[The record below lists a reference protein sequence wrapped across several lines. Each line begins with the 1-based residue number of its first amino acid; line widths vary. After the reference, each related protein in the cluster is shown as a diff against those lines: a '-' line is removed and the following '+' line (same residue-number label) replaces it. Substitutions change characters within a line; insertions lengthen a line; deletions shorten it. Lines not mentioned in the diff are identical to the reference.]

1 MPHLFSNDRLNELLI
16 QLGRS
21 LLQYVGESWPW
32 SPDNEIQEQ
41 RTIDRLVAEQR
52 ESVAHIAELL
62 ADRGHLIDP
71 GAYPTE
77 YTSLHYVALDYL
89 LKQLA
94 AEQDELAADLQ
105 QALLDAHGDEE
116 AEFLLTGLAAQ
127 VERHKSE
134 LESLIASRS
143 NVKRWTIQDKLGPA
157 PNPV

>member
-1 MPHLFSNDRLNELLI
+1 MPHLFSSNRLNDLLI
-16 QLGRS
+16 QSGRS

-32 SPDNEIQEQ
+32 TPGDDVDEHAL
-41 RTIDRLVAEQR
+41 IDRLVAEQQ

-62 ADRGHLIDP
+62 ADRGHLIEL
-71 GAYPTE
+71 GGYPTE

-89 LKQLA
+89 LDQLA
-94 AEQDELAADLQ
+94 AEQAALAADLQ

-127 VERHKSE
+127 AERHQSE
-134 LESLIASRS
+134 LASLIASRS
-143 NVKRWTIQDKLGPA
+143 NSKRWTIQDKLGPA